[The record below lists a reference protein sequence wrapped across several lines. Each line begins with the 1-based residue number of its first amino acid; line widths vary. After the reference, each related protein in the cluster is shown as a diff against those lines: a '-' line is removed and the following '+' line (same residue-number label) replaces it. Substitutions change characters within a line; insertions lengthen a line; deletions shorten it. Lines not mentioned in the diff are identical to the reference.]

1 MTVDSCRSY
10 WDPAIQAAPSD
21 QMASAEGPKPR
32 IGRPRLAA
40 AMAKLAGGNVLLRR
54 QRLCSRSLERRC
66 CVAACRARHR
76 RRDRA
81 GAGAGPG
88 RGDEDAGTGP
98 RLLRPSHQNRLS
110 PVPSVSVPCH
120 MPPTPP
126 GVTGHGN
133 RRDGGQVILTTRTQQ
148 AGLLRCGRSCCVAGV
163 AGRVAVQ
170 RAGLLRGRRGCGA
183 AQRAA
188 KLRGGRGGH
197 SSAANRGC
205 FAAGGAAV
213 LGGGAAAGRPG
224 AALRR
229 TGLQ

>member
-1 MTVDSCRSY
+1 
-10 WDPAIQAAPSD
+10 
-21 QMASAEGPKPR
+21 MASAEGPKPR

-66 CVAACRARHR
+66 CVAACIGGGTEPER
-76 RRDRA
+76 
-81 GAGAGPG
+81 GPG
-88 RGDEDAGTGP
+88 RAGETRTRGRGP
-98 RLLRPSHQNRLS
+98 ACCVRVMNRLS

-148 AGLLRCGRSCCVAGV
+148 AGLLRCGRSCCAAGV
-163 AGRVAVQ
+163 AGRVAAQ
-170 RAGLLRGRRGCGA
+170 RAGL
-183 AQRAA
+183 
-188 KLRGGRGGH
+188 LRGGRGGH

-205 FAAGGAAV
+205 CAAGGAAV
-213 LGGGAAAGRPG
+213 MRGGAAAGRPG